1 MRLSPLHRTVI
12 LVTCLAMLVS
22 SSCFVRRRTV
32 TPAGA
37 RRETRPLLTATRD
50 ELIERVHK
58 FSDPI
63 RYFTMTA
70 DISPSV
76 GSLYNGEVT
85 DYATIRCYL
94 LFQKPADIRIIG
106 LDPVIHTRA
115 FDMVSTG
122 GEFRVY
128 IPSRNRFI
136 EGRND
141 TPATSK
147 SKLENLRPSAFLDS
161 LMVIPPDPATTATL
175 LEEDTN
181 ANRAYYILRI
191 IRREG
196 DDLRLARSIYFD
208 RYTLQVVRQKT
219 FNDSGSVISDTH
231 YPDWKEFGGIAF
243 PAEIDIQRPQDSY
256 EVSLS
261 VVELK
266 INAEALTPDKFVLAQ
281 PPGSQLQVLK

>member
-1 MRLSPLHRTVI
+1 MDCSRPQRNLI
-12 LVTCLAMLVS
+12 LLACLAMLVS
-22 SSCFVRRRTV
+22 TSCFVRRRSA
-32 TPAGA
+32 TPPGA
-37 RRETRPLLTATRD
+37 KPETRPLLTATRE

-58 FSDPI
+58 VSDAI

-70 DISPSV
+70 DISSSV
-76 GSLYNGEVT
+76 GRLYNGEVT

-161 LMVIPPDPATTATL
+161 LMVIPPEPATDAIL

-181 ANRAYYILRI
+181 ATRAYYILRI
-191 IRREG
+191 IRRDSEE
-196 DDLRLARSIYFD
+196 LRLVRSIYFD
-208 RYTLQVVRQKT
+208 RYTLQIVRQKT
-219 FNDSGSVISDTH
+219 FNDSGTVISDTR
-231 YPDWKEFGGIAF
+231 YSDWKEFAGIAF
-243 PAEIDIQRPQDSY
+243 PAQIDIQRPLDGY
-256 EVSLS
+256 EVVLN

-266 INAEALTPDKFVLAQ
+266 INGEALTPDKFVLAQ
-281 PPGSQLQVLK
+281 PAGSQLEVLK